1 VARHTVFGRQ
11 LASIPQAAPWR
22 ALTLLVLAAALV
34 AACSPGAP
42 SASPTPAK
50 PRTVIFGS
58 TFEPKMLNGLAPDAV
73 SKFATDIVFDGLV
86 RANKK
91 LELAGKLASRWDIAP
106 DGLTYTFVLKPNV
119 RWHDGQPL
127 TADDVKFTFETILN
141 PPKGATLIARSDY
154 VGIERIEAVDKQ
166 TVRFVLKA
174 PDASFLSKLQVGV
187 VPRHVLENA
196 DWSAIDFNRKPIGT
210 GAFKADRWD
219 SGQQIVFKAN
229 PDYFDGRPGIDEL
242 VWKVVPDSN
251 VLLTQLQNGEVD
263 GALIGPQNVAVVK
276 QNPKLKLYE
285 ALGADTYI
293 GLQFDHPLFQD
304 VRVRQALHYGLDK
317 RAIIDKIL
325 QGQAVQATTL
335 VMADSWAH
343 NPGVNLYPYNPG
355 KARQLLADA
364 GWQPGADGI
373 LVKDGKPFKFS
384 LLTNVE
390 QPERKDIT
398 LFARQQWRELGIG
411 VEPEYLDL
419 NTFIFERVLKGN
431 FDAILLAGT
440 VNIDPDYLR
449 RNLATDSIKLGF
461 NFLHYSNPKVDEL
474 ITQGLQV
481 TNQAG
486 RKKIYDQ
493 VQQLIVDDVAMISLY
508 HPKVP
513 YAFRADLQGIDPTDL
528 NLFWNTHQWRYQ

>member
-1 VARHTVFGRQ
+1 
-11 LASIPQAAPWR
+11 
-22 ALTLLVLAAALV
+22 
-34 AACSPGAP
+34 
-42 SASPTPAK
+42 
-50 PRTVIFGS
+50 
-58 TFEPKMLNGLAPDAV
+58 MLNGLAPDAV

-141 PPKGATLIARSDY
+141 PPKGATLIARIDY
-154 VGIERIEAVDKQ
+154 VGIERIEAIDKH

-174 PDASFLSKLQVGV
+174 PDASFLSKLQVGI

-210 GAFKADRWD
+210 GAFKAERWD

-481 TNQAG
+481 TDQAG